1 MLISGSQIQSC
12 KWADQVL
19 PPARLIGE
27 RGWLKPS
34 PSEDAVARCYEPL
47 NAPGA
52 CLKLMMVGYQRASAY
67 GILMLPLQAGRDER
81 MAQLH
86 WGHSAPVRGALKNC
100 MDSLMKSVRATPDF
114 LHLTIIDSL
123 RNFFLPQICHWN
135 TSKKKKKNLLVAQ
148 HSNKCVKHTEKY
160 PWKLR
165 PAGKVIIPVNFHHRQ
180 ITQSANWERS
190 PCCSSLE
197 IAWENDRP
205 EAYWELLEQ
214 FNLV

>member
-135 TSKKKKKNLLVAQ
+135 TSKKKKKTLSGSTFKQVCKAHREIPLETEASWQ
-148 HSNKCVKHTEKY
+148 SNYTSKLPPPTDHTKCQLGTV
-160 PWKLR
+160 PMLFIPGNCLR
-165 PAGKVIIPVNFHHRQ
+165 EWQA
-180 ITQSANWERS
+180 RS
-190 PCCSSLE
+190 ILGTV
-197 IAWENDRP
+197 RT
-205 EAYWELLEQ
+205 
-214 FNLV
+214 V